1 MISILRTTMHA
12 PLPVPTSGTALDIG
26 SLFAQPG
33 PGIRSGL
40 GASVTAFVNTAVPC
54 GSALCRV
61 CSSCGASEADIA
73 TVSLLGLGLGLGIG
87 IGLLAL
93 LPTLLAMPPL
103 ALSMYFTSTPIVSQ
117 FVDVVFAPLQA
128 SGLAHIAALL
138 GMIVL
143 ALLGSLLA
151 IRDRL
156 EERNSLGNDYES
168 HREEFMTD
176 QEKVQRLISENGGR
190 MKQSRIVDSV
200 DWSKAK
206 VSRLLAE
213 LEEDGQITKLRLGR
227 ENLVCLPGHEP
238 TASKSPDQP
247 NE

>member
-1 MISILRTTMHA
+1 MTSTFRTSMHESH
-12 PLPVPTSGTALDIG
+12 PVSTSVATLDSG
-26 SLFAQPG
+26 SLFAQLG
-33 PGIRSGL
+33 PTIRSGL
-40 GASVTAFVNTAVPC
+40 GAAATAFTNTAVPC
-54 GSALCRV
+54 GGALCRV
-61 CSSCGASEADIA
+61 CNACGSSEVEIA
-73 TVSLLGLGLGLGIG
+73 TVSLLGFGLGLFT
-87 IGLLAL
+87 LLS
-93 LPTLLAMPPL
+93 TLLAAPTLVLEFSLFSPSL
-103 ALSMYFTSTPIVSQ
+103 F
-117 FVDVVFAPLQA
+117 PLQA

-156 EERNSLGNDYES
+156 DDRSSLGHEYES
-168 HREEFMTD
+168 QREEFMTD
-176 QEKVQRLISENGGR
+176 QERVHQLISENGGR

-238 TASKSPDQP
+238 TASKSPEQS